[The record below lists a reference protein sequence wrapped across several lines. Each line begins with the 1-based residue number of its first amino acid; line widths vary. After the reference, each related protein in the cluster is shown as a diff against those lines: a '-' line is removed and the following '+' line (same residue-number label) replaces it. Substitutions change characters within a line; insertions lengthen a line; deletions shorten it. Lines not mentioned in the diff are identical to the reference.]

1 MIHLN
6 TSNMDTTYFKKLL
19 QDSIHHKYL
28 EKFIKQPTID
38 EEKLFILSTL
48 INNTAGISIIEK
60 EHYILTTMMV
70 QIALDTHETV
80 PVETNSMESH
90 NEAIANQLTVLAGDY
105 YSGLYYL
112 LLAEI
117 EDFEFI
123 HRLATA
129 IKEINEYKMKLYYRE
144 VTTLD
149 EYLFLIEQI
158 DTLLILHV
166 ANYVNDHSLD
176 NISAEWLLTNKLI
189 QAKRSLVNG
198 NPAPITKQIA
208 KYDRN
213 APSQTRIDTMIE
225 NKKKTIENLLVDLPV
240 EHTALKLHV
249 QVKLA
254 EVTYA
259 NISIAEEG

>member
-1 MIHLN
+1 MN
-6 TSNMDTTYFKKLL
+6 TSNIDTTYFKKLL

-28 EKFIKQPTID
+28 EKYIKQPTID
-38 EEKLFILSTL
+38 EDKLFILSTL
-48 INNTAGISIIEK
+48 INNTAGLSINEK

-80 PVETNSMESH
+80 PVETSSKESH
-90 NEAIANQLTVLAGDY
+90 DEAIANQLTVLAGDY

-129 IKEINEYKMKLYYRE
+129 IKEINENKMKLYYRE

-166 ANYVNDHSLD
+166 ANYVKDHSLD
-176 NISAEWLLTNKLI
+176 NISGEWLLMNRLI
-189 QAKRSLVNG
+189 QAKSSLVNG
-198 NPAPITKQIA
+198 NPTPIMKQIA
-208 KYDRN
+208 NSDRN
-213 APSQTRIDTMIE
+213 NATSQIRIDTMIE
-225 NKKKTIENLLVDLPV
+225 NKKKTIESLLVGLPV
-240 EHTALKLHV
+240 EHTAFQLHV
-249 QVKLA
+249 QLKLA

-259 NISIAEEG
+259 KISIAEEG